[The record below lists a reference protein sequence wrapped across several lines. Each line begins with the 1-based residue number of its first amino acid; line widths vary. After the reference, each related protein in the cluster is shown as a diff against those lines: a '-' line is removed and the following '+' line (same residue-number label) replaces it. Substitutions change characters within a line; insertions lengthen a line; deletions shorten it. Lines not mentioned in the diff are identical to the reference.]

1 MTTLVLLTKIKNN
14 SQLKQIERTLKLA
27 FEDLNVETKILS
39 APADRWPQLVL
50 AGEDEGIAASY
61 VSKEIGLCPASI
73 ENISKFSVLKGYITN
88 LAGGKEEL
96 SVDVGILKPE
106 TVHAT
111 IPLRHLQAQ
120 LVDGRKI
127 ALRKIAEL
135 FGLCEDLPV
144 YVKVSCLSEDENRIE
159 AELSTEQI
167 ERYRVWRESL
177 LDRLLVLGPSL
188 HEIKMTMEHAKLE
201 RDIIGVENLGM
212 FEHAL
217 TCKLGTDAAGLIPK
231 IGRNLRNAKFAVF
244 NPRRINAF
252 LQVTPYSLP
261 NHK

>member
-1 MTTLVLLTKIKNN
+1 MTTLVLLTKINN
-14 SQLKQIERTLKLA
+14 NNQLKQIDRTLKLA
-27 FEDLNVETKILS
+27 FEDLDVETKILS
-39 APADRWPQLVL
+39 TPADRWPQLVL

-61 VSKEIGLCPASI
+61 VSKEIGICPTSL

-88 LAGGKEEL
+88 LEKSKEEL
-96 SVDVGILKPE
+96 SIDVGILKPE
-106 TVHAT
+106 IVYAT

-127 ALRKIAEL
+127 ALGKIAEL

-144 YVKVSCLSEDENRIE
+144 CVKVSLLNEDENRID
-159 AELSTEQI
+159 AELSTDQI
-167 ERYRVWRESL
+167 EKYQVWRESL
-177 LDRLLVLGPSL
+177 LDRLLVLGLSVN
-188 HEIKMTMEHAKLE
+188 EIKMTLEHAKLD
-201 RDIIGVENLGM
+201 RDIIGVETLGM

-244 NPRRINAF
+244 NPRRLNEF
-252 LQVTPYSLP
+252 LQTTRLAFTD
-261 NHK
+261 